1 MTAGLPPL
9 GKSRTG
15 FTLIELAVVIS
26 IVAVSTGLLFQ
37 RALFYQEQAEKAAM
51 EQTVG
56 VVRSALHLQVAS
68 LIAKNKTDE
77 LPKLVERN
85 PMEWLAQKPKN
96 YAGEYYAP
104 RSGDVTPGSWYF
116 DLHGRNLIYLVK
128 SKNHFNSG
136 EKGRDLIRFQ
146 VKTVDPIR
154 GQAQEPARAIEGV
167 ILEQVI
173 PYTWF

>member
-1 MTAGLPPL
+1 MITGLPPR

-85 PMEWLAQKPKN
+85 PMEWLAEKPKN

-104 RSGDVTPGSWYF
+104 TPGDVTTGNWYF

-128 SKNHFNSG
+128 SKNHFMSG
-136 EKGRDLIRFQ
+136 EKGRDVIRFQ
-146 VKTVDPIR
+146 VRTVNSTEA
-154 GQAQEPARAIEGV
+154 QAHGPTHAIEGV
-167 ILEQVI
+167 ILEQVVS
-173 PYTWF
+173 YTWF